1 MSRSTWTIKK
11 VRKGLIAALLAIA
24 AVQSAHS
31 RGQQPAGTPAQH
43 LVLISFDGLMP
54 ASYMEPAR
62 LQLKIPALM
71 GLKERGV
78 YASGVRG
85 VLPTLTFPSHTT
97 LVTGA
102 NPARHGIE
110 ANLLFDPYERNNGG
124 WTWYAE
130 DLRARTLWDVA
141 AGAKTSAT
149 LFWPVTVGARSTWNI
164 PAFWRIGGGE
174 DTRRLV
180 RALSTPGL
188 LDEIEKAT
196 GPFAA
201 DGMKDDQRARIAVH
215 VMTTHRPTVLL
226 LHLTDLDDAQH
237 ATGPESPGARAGVE
251 ATASAIGLFVDGL
264 RAAGML
270 ESTVVAVASDHGFS
284 RIDKAVKPGVIFRR
298 EGWVTYVG
306 QKVTDWTATPVI
318 GGGLCAVVLR
328 KTADIATL
336 ERIRSVFKGLIADPA
351 NGIARVYEKPEI
363 DAMGG
368 FRGASLLIEV
378 REGFRMV
385 PGSEGDLVVASPQ
398 KGAHGYTPD
407 FPGQRASFLAAGP
420 GLPHGV
426 NLGEIQMIDIAPTLA
441 SLVGLTLPDAEGK
454 ALRLSK
460 APSR

>member
-1 MSRSTWTIKK
+1 
-11 VRKGLIAALLAIA
+11 LIAAMLAVA

-31 RGQQPAGTPAQH
+31 RGQQPAETPARH

-62 LQLKIPALM
+62 LQLKVPALLW
-71 GLKERGV
+71 LKEHGI
-78 YASGVRG
+78 YASAVRG

-110 ANLLFDPYERNNGG
+110 TNLLFDPYERNNGG

-141 AGAKTSAT
+141 QAPRTSAT
-149 LFWPVTVGARSTWNI
+149 LFWPVTVGARSTWNL

-188 LDEIEKAT
+188 MDEVEKAT

-201 DGMKDDQRARIAVH
+201 DGMKDDQRARIALH
-215 VMTTHRPTVLL
+215 VMTTHKPTVLL

-237 ATGPESPGARAGVE
+237 ANGPESPEARAGIE

-270 ESTVVAVASDHGFS
+270 DSTVIAVASDHGFS

-298 EGWVTYVG
+298 EGWISYTG
-306 QKVTDWTATPVI
+306 QKVTDWVATPVI

-328 KTADIATL
+328 NPGDVATL
-336 ERIRSVFKGLIADPA
+336 NRIRTVFKGLTADPA
-351 NGIARVYEKPEI
+351 NGIARIYEKPEI

-368 FRGASLLIEV
+368 FHDASLLVEV
-378 REGFRMV
+378 RDGFRMI
-385 PGSEGDLVVASPQ
+385 PGSEGDLVVPSPQ

-426 NLGEIQMIDIAPTLA
+426 NLGEIRMIDIAPTLA

-454 ALRLSK
+454 ALAISK
-460 APSR
+460 ASTR